1 LVKDY
6 KQGKIS
12 WQNYVEIYR
21 KDILDKLDP
30 EEVFYDLGE
39 RRVVKSGSQTAPGD
53 PAGQCPCLGKGENI
67 QMTRIIIELEGGL
80 VTEVYCSDPDADVSV
95 IDRDILEEGDID
107 SEEEERAWIRKAE
120 EEIKERGLSAVYS

>member
-1 LVKDY
+1 
-6 KQGKIS
+6 
-12 WQNYVEIYR
+12 
-21 KDILDKLDP
+21 
-30 EEVFYDLGE
+30 
-39 RRVVKSGSQTAPGD
+39 
-53 PAGQCPCLGKGENI
+53 
-67 QMTRIIIELEGGL
+67 MTRIIIELEGGL